1 MVIKDKD
8 YIKNFLLMATN
19 FYDTMKIITEPP
31 TKSIFNFFKR
41 GKYVSREVLD
51 YYHNPLWD
59 IYNYILQ
66 NNLMP
71 VDMNWKLMGYC
82 LFWFTQEKITE
93 VRIPQGIK
101 DFAIPRLQGR
111 KLCIE
116 KDKDDIYA
124 VVFLE

>member
-1 MVIKDKD
+1 
-8 YIKNFLLMATN
+8 MATN

-31 TKSIFNFFKR
+31 KKSIFNFFKQ

-51 YYHNPLWD
+51 YYYNPLWD

-71 VDMNWKLMGYC
+71 EDMNWKLMGYC

-93 VRIPQGIK
+93 VRIPQEIK
-101 DFAIPRLQGR
+101 DFAIPRLHGR
-111 KLCIE
+111 KLCIK
-116 KDKDDIYA
+116 KDYDDIYA
-124 VVFLE
+124 VVFWE